1 MPIYDMNQAGQV
13 VSELRSLYDM
23 NPAGEIVSKIG
34 KVYDNDGTTDH
45 LIYSADQILYDD
57 GNQHTEAGGSWT
69 NSGYNYKAGS
79 YNYTYTIYAPTFNAD
94 NIYLYQPAGLRV
106 GIAGKNS
113 AISLNGWSTLT
124 FNIRVKNDALN
135 SNLQDGR
142 WGGIYIA
149 TSKIDTAAVISNYF
163 NGSIST
169 SLVSKTV
176 QLNVSQ
182 LTGSYYI
189 FAVAG
194 NGTALYIDSV
204 ILT

>member
-1 MPIYDMNQAGQV
+1 MA
-13 VSELRSLYDM
+13 LYDSTTQDI
-23 NPAGEIVSKIG
+23 NSEFSAVYDNDGTADHQFSA
-34 KVYDNDGTTDH
+34 VYDNDGTTDH
-45 LIYSADQILYDD
+45 LVYSAEQVLYQGGDQ
-57 GNQHTEAGGSWT
+57 HAETGGSWT
-69 NSGYNYKAGS
+69 SDGYNYKAGS
-79 YNYTYTIYAPTFNAD
+79 YNYTYAIYAPTFNAD

-135 SNLQDGR
+135 SNNLQDGR
-142 WGGIYIA
+142 WGGIYVA

-189 FAVAG
+189 FAAAG

>member
-1 MPIYDMNQAGQV
+1 MA
-13 VSELRSLYDM
+13 LYDSTTQDI
-23 NPAGEIVSKIG
+23 NSEFSA
-34 KVYDNDGTTDH
+34 VYDNDGTADHQFSAVYDNDGTADH
-45 LIYSADQILYDD
+45 LVYSADQILYDD

-79 YNYTYTIYAPTFNAD
+79 YNYTYTIYSPTFNST

-135 SNLQDGR
+135 SNNLQDGR
-142 WGGIYIA
+142 WGGIYVA

-163 NGSIST
+163 NGYIYT

-176 QLNVSQ
+176 QLDVSQ

-189 FAVAG
+189 FAAAG